1 MLIFVVSCIMKLDV
15 IKTFFVLLKDLICF
29 VVDILVVFLDYKLI
43 CIRFLNFMVVL
54 IFKYLCLYLRNIYVN
69 DNVKFIG

>member
-1 MLIFVVSCIMKLDV
+1 MDV

>member
-1 MLIFVVSCIMKLDV
+1 MKLDV
-15 IKTFFVLLKDLICF
+15 IKMFFVLLKDLICF

-69 DNVKFIG
+69 DNGSL

>member
-1 MLIFVVSCIMKLDV
+1 MKLDV

>member
-1 MLIFVVSCIMKLDV
+1 MKLDV
-15 IKTFFVLLKDLICF
+15 IKMFFVLLKDLICF

>member
-1 MLIFVVSCIMKLDV
+1 MKLDV
-15 IKTFFVLLKDLICF
+15 IKMFFVLLKDLICF

-69 DNVKFIG
+69 DNVMFIG

>member
-1 MLIFVVSCIMKLDV
+1 MKLDV

-69 DNVKFIG
+69 DNGKFIG